1 MAQTKCVLTVL
12 WGTLCLSIRPTVC
25 LSLCVCLSVCL
36 LICLSLFLSVCLTVC
51 LCSLC
56 PFVVCVPPS
65 LSPFLCLPLL
75 LYKAIKRCS
84 PLSHSRCSLI
94 SWPRPMPAGN
104 QCCMTARLT
113 VDPTR
118 FLLISLSKSPTCP
131 GNLHVRAATELA
143 DSSVRL
149 SVCLSVRLSVC
160 LLCPIF
166 MASPRSWSWL

>member
-1 MAQTKCVLTVL
+1 M
-12 WGTLCLSIRPTVC
+12 S
-25 LSLCVCLSVCL
+25 VCLSVCL

-84 PLSHSRCSLI
+84 PLPHSLFPLI
-94 SWPRPMPAGN
+94 SWPRAMPAGN

-149 SVCLSVRLSVC
+149 SVCLSVRLSIC

-166 MASPRSWSWL
+166 MASPRS